1 LFSENIGN
9 VNEYYITSAM
19 LSPVTLANY
28 KLQVYLTAVSK
39 YGAAYNSTISNI
51 TVYVCAACG
60 TYMKVT
66 DGYLQPIMKRTIAFA
81 KLGYKVLC
89 AEDGKVLTADDG
101 VPLYGKSSSVQ
112 ANDSGWTPMQD
123 FYTKDPSGNWQ
134 ASDIT
139 YEVLTDS
146 NGEIITDSN
155 NAAIYVL

>member
-1 LFSENIGN
+1 
-9 VNEYYITSAM
+9 M

-66 DGYLQPIMKRTIAFA
+66 DGYVQPVMKRTIAFA
-81 KLGYKVLC
+81 KLGYKILYGEDGKALT
-89 AEDGKVLTADDG
+89 AEDGKLI
-101 VPLYGKSSSVQ
+101 YGKSSSVQ

-139 YEVLTDS
+139 YEILTDS
-146 NGEIITDSN
+146 DGEIITDSTN
-155 NAAIYVL
+155 NAIYTL